1 MSVRSMLL
9 SEYYSTSCQS
19 LSVCQRS
26 KTDGYVF
33 MNPPA
38 PALPTSKLSF
48 KPEIQNFFFFLNYNF
63 TYRHQPNACGL
74 LCWRSDVHCALSKLL
89 CLVFVFF
96 FVMSTPKISS
106 PQGNGK
112 NPKTAVISYLIYHP
126 FWKAVIKPRG
136 LALDLKMKTWSSAT
150 ETFKWRTPANKIFE
164 KPKVEWKISV
174 KYVWK
179 TWIPHFLD

>member
-1 MSVRSMLL
+1 MSVKDLRLMVMFLWTPQLL
-9 SEYYSTSCQS
+9 PFLPQS
-19 LSVCQRS
+19 FHSSLKY
-26 KTDGYVF
+26 KTF
-33 MNPPA
+33 
-38 PALPTSKLSF
+38 S
-48 KPEIQNFFFFLNYNF
+48 FFLNYNF